1 MRLTHTEQSA
11 IVQAVQHVDANAQI
25 YLYGSRAD
33 DGALGG
39 DIDVLLLSE
48 HINLMGKLDI
58 LASLRH
64 SLGERK
70 IDVAVFADARKPFA
84 QLALQTGVRLN

>member
-1 MRLTHTEQSA
+1 MRISNQEQSA
-11 IVQAVQHVDANAQI
+11 IVQAVQCVDTSAQL

-33 DGALGG
+33 DAALGG
-39 DIDVLLLSE
+39 DIDVLLLSAN
-48 HINLMGKLDI
+48 INLMGKLDI

-70 IDVAVFADARKPFA
+70 IDLAIYSDASKPFA

>member
-1 MRLTHTEQSA
+1 MRLTHTEQTA
-11 IVQAVQHVDANAQI
+11 IVQAVQSVDTNAQI

-33 DGALGG
+33 DAALGG
-39 DIDVLLLSE
+39 DIDVLLLSSN
-48 HINLMGKLDI
+48 ITLMGKLDI
-58 LASLRH
+58 LVSLRH

-70 IDVAVFADARKPFA
+70 IDLAVYSDASKPFA

>member
-1 MRLTHTEQSA
+1 MRLTHTEQTA
-11 IVQAVQHVDANAQI
+11 IVQAVQSVDTNAQI

-33 DGALGG
+33 DAALGG
-39 DIDVLLLSE
+39 DIDVLLLSSN
-48 HINLMGKLDI
+48 INLMGKLDI
-58 LASLRH
+58 LVSLRH

-70 IDVAVFADARKPFA
+70 IDLAVYSDASKPFA